1 MMEVVVPSSD
11 LQPCLW
17 EKMLLMEYG
26 QISSFIYFPCLTAFM
41 FSTWAVFN
49 LAVIMHDKAPACT
62 MRT

>member
-1 MMEVVVPSSD
+1 MMEVVVPISD

-26 QISSFIYFPCLTAFM
+26 QISSFIYFPCLKAFM

-49 LAVIMHDKAPACT
+49 LAVIMYDKAQLVP
-62 MRT
+62 